1 MIPYGRQDI
10 TNTDIERLV
19 EVLRSDFLTQGPMV
33 EKFEK
38 KVASYCEVSYAKSAN
53 SATSAL
59 HIACLALKVGP
70 GDIVWTSP
78 ISFVASSNCALY
90 CGAKIDFV
98 DISKDTYNICYDK
111 LCDKLYK
118 AKITNSLPKVIVV
131 VHLTGQSCE
140 MEKIYKLSQVYNF
153 KIIEDGSHAIGG
165 KYKGENI
172 GSCKY
177 SDICIFSF
185 HPVKIITTAEGG
197 MALTNDIKLANAM
210 EQFRSHGITRDINF
224 MNAENPEPWY
234 YEQIELGYNYRMT
247 DIQAALGLSQMDRL
261 DEYVRIRNKLAQ
273 RYDEL
278 LSNFP
283 IVRPFQ
289 HKDCYSSRHLYV
301 IKLRLEMMD
310 LSHRQVF
317 EILRDKGIGVQLH
330 YIPIPSQPFYKNL
343 GFKDTDYPNA
353 LEYYR
358 EAISLP
364 LFPTMT
370 ELQQNKVVNVL
381 NEILFK

>member
-1 MIPYGRQDI
+1 
-10 TNTDIERLV
+10 
-19 EVLRSDFLTQGPMV
+19 
-33 EKFEK
+33 
-38 KVASYCEVSYAKSAN
+38 
-53 SATSAL
+53 
-59 HIACLALKVGP
+59 
-70 GDIVWTSP
+70 
-78 ISFVASSNCALY
+78 
-90 CGAKIDFV
+90 
-98 DISKDTYNICYDK
+98 
-111 LCDKLYK
+111 
-118 AKITNSLPKVIVV
+118 
-131 VHLTGQSCE
+131 
-140 MEKIYKLSQVYNF
+140 
-153 KIIEDGSHAIGG
+153 
-165 KYKGENI
+165 
-172 GSCKY
+172 
-177 SDICIFSF
+177 
-185 HPVKIITTAEGG
+185 
-197 MALTNDIKLANAM
+197 
-210 EQFRSHGITRDINF
+210 
-224 MNAENPEPWY
+224 
-234 YEQIELGYNYRMT
+234 
-247 DIQAALGLSQMDRL
+247 MDRL